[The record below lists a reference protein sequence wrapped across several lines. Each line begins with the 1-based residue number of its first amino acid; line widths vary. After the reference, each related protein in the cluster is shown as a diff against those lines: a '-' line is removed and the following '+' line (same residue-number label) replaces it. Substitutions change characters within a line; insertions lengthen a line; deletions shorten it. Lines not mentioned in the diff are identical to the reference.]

1 MNELLRRLR
10 ALWHRGRLD
19 RELAEEM
26 NSHLELLAEEVGN
39 NAARRQFGN
48 STLLQETSREIWG
61 WRLLDHVAR
70 DLRYG
75 VRTLRR
81 SPGFAVVA
89 VITLALDLGLNM
101 AVFTALQRIVLRP
114 IDYPGAGRLMDVH
127 LILTE
132 ERRGTIPMSWSYPKF
147 QELLAWNRSFDALAA
162 FRQMVFTDRGS
173 DDDRF
178 MAEVVSAQYFRMIGL
193 KPELGRVFADEED
206 KPAGART
213 VMLISDGYWRRRFG
227 ADAGVLG
234 RTLRISGVSF
244 TVVGVLPPGFKGETG
259 RTDVWAPM
267 AAYLMIDPNPGR
279 LSHNLEVIGRLKPG
293 VSYRQADEEVRGIAA
308 RMEREHPTSWGG
320 TEKWSGGARPL
331 LEARV
336 DPAVRRS
343 LWILQSATLCVL
355 LIACVNLA
363 NLLLGRGAAR
373 QREVAIRLAMGTSRG
388 ALVRQLLVEPLL
400 LALAGGVAGVFLAAW
415 GLRLAASILPRQG
428 LSFSFEYVRFI
439 DPASLHLESSLGS
452 LGALLALVTGLVFGL
467 LPALVAA
474 RADVNTALAGGTK
487 SGGRQQAR
495 LRNALVV
502 AQMALA
508 VVLLTGADLT
518 IRSFAALLGTNS
530 GIETRNVLTMNV
542 QPRVRNSAARQEFLE
557 ELERRTATLPGVEE
571 AALTN
576 DVPASGVDQGTSL
589 HVEGR
594 AAAVD
599 TGEAEVS
606 PRYFRLFR
614 IPLIAGRVFTEND
627 RMGTPRVV
635 VLSEL
640 AARRFFPGVSPVG
653 RHMDFP
659 QANQFQAE
667 VVGVVGD
674 VKYRSP
680 EDADRPVVYASE
692 RQSPRGG
699 SLTVRTARNPH
710 GLIPELRR
718 LIHGL
723 DPEARVYDVQ
733 TMDEI
738 IGAATWRAR
747 LAAGL
752 LGFLAALALTL
763 AAVGIYGVFSYSIAA
778 RTRDIGV
785 RIAMG
790 ATRASV
796 LGMILRQG
804 AALAA
809 AALLL
814 GIPVARMLARG
825 LRSQLYRVSPADFFA
840 YTSAAVLLMGVVLLA
855 CYIPARRAT
864 RIDPVEALR
873 HE

>member
-1 MNELLRRLR
+1 MKELLRRLR
-10 ALWHRGRLD
+10 ALLHRGRLD

-26 NSHLELLAEEVGN
+26 NSHLEMLAEEVGN
-39 NAARRQFGN
+39 SAARRQFGN
-48 STLLQETSREIWG
+48 PTLLHEISRETWG
-61 WRLLDHVAR
+61 WRVLDHIVR
-70 DLRYG
+70 DFRYG
-75 VRTLRR
+75 LRTLRR

-89 VITLALDLGLNM
+89 VVTLGLGMGLNM

-114 IDYPGAGRLMDVH
+114 IENPRVESLMDVH
-127 LILTE
+127 LIVTE

-162 FRQMVFTDRGS
+162 FRQAIFTDRGS
-173 DDDRF
+173 EDDRF
-178 MAEVVSAQYFRMIGL
+178 MAEIVSAQYFRMIGL
-193 KPELGRVFADEED
+193 KQELGRVFTDEED
-206 KPAGART
+206 KPAGARS

-234 RTLRISGVSF
+234 RTLRISGASF
-244 TVVGVLPPGFKGETG
+244 TIVGVLPPGFKGETG

-267 AAYLMIDPNPGR
+267 SAYFMMGAHPGR
-279 LSHNLEVIGRLKPG
+279 LDHNLEVIGRLKPG
-293 VSYRQADEEVRGIAA
+293 VSYRQADEDVRRIAA
-308 RMEREHPTSWGG
+308 AMEREHPSDLSGR
-320 TEKWSGGARPL
+320 EKWSGGARPL

-336 DPAVRRS
+336 DPAVRKS

-388 ALVRQLLVEPLL
+388 GLVRQLLVEPLV

-415 GLRLAASILPRQG
+415 GLKLVVSILPRPG
-428 LSFSFEYVRFI
+428 GNFLFEYVRFI
-439 DPASLHLESSLGS
+439 DPGS
-452 LGALLALVTGLVFGL
+452 LRMEPWMAAVGVLLALVTGLVSGL
-467 LPALVAA
+467 LPAWAAA
-474 RADVNTALAGGTK
+474 RADVNAGLAGGMRT
-487 SGGRQQAR
+487 GGRRLGR
-495 LRNALVV
+495 LRNALMV
-502 AQMALA
+502 AQMTLA
-508 VVLLTGADLT
+508 VVLLAGADLT

-542 QPRVRNSAARQEFLE
+542 QPRSHDNATRQAFLE
-557 ELERRTATLPGVEE
+557 ELERRAATLPGVEE

-576 DVPASGVDQGTSL
+576 DVPASGFDQGTRL

-606 PRYFRLFR
+606 PAYFRLFR
-614 IPLIAGRVFTEND
+614 IPVRSGRVFTEND
-627 RMGTPRVV
+627 RTGAPRVV

-640 AARRFFPGVSPVG
+640 AARRFFPGVNPLG

-680 EDADRPVVYASE
+680 EDPDRPVVYAPE

-699 SLTVRTARNPH
+699 SLAVRTARDPH
-710 GLIPELRR
+710 GMVGELRR
-718 LIHGL
+718 LIQGL

-733 TMDEI
+733 TMDETV
-738 IGAATWRAR
+738 GAATWRAR

-763 AAVGIYGVFSYSIAA
+763 AAVGIYGVFSYSVAA

-785 RIAMG
+785 RMAMG

-814 GIPVARMLARG
+814 GIPVALMVARA
-825 LRSQLYRVSPADFFA
+825 LRSQLYRVSPADAVA
-840 YTSAAVLLMGVVLLA
+840 YTSVAALLMGVVLLA
-855 CYIPARRAT
+855 CYLPARRAT

>member
-1 MNELLRRLR
+1 MNEFFRRLR
-10 ALWHRGRLD
+10 ALLHRGRLD

-26 NSHLELLAEEVGN
+26 NSHLEMLAEEVGN
-39 NAARRQFGN
+39 CAARRQFGN
-48 STLLQETSREIWG
+48 STLLHETSREVWG
-61 WRLLDHVAR
+61 WRVLDTIAR
-70 DLRYG
+70 DFRHAL
-75 VRTLRR
+75 RTLRR

-89 VITLALDLGLNM
+89 VVTLALGLGLNM

-114 IDYPGAGRLMDVH
+114 VDYPRVDRLMDVH

-162 FRQMVFTDRGS
+162 FRQMIFTDRGS
-173 DDDRF
+173 EDDRF
-178 MAEVVSAQYFRMIGL
+178 MAEIVSAQYFRMIGL
-193 KPELGRVFADEED
+193 RPELGRVFADEED
-206 KPAGART
+206 KLAGARS

-234 RTLRISGVSF
+234 RTLRISGASF
-244 TVVGVLPPGFKGETG
+244 TIVGVLPPGFKGETG

-267 AAYLMIDPNPGR
+267 AAYFMTDPNPSR
-279 LSHNLEVIGRLKPG
+279 LSHNLEVIARLKPG
-293 VSYRQADEEVRGIAA
+293 ISYRQADEDVRRIAA
-308 RMEREHPTSWGG
+308 VMEREHPSDPSGRD
-320 TEKWSGGARPL
+320 KWSGGARPL

-336 DPAVRRS
+336 DPAVRKS
-343 LWILQSATLCVL
+343 LWILQCATLCVL

-415 GLRLAASILPRQG
+415 GLRLAASILPRPG
-428 LSFSFEYVRFI
+428 RSFFFEYVRFI
-439 DPASLHLESSLGS
+439 DPGS
-452 LGALLALVTGLVFGL
+452 LRMGLSMGALGTLLALVTGLVFGL
-467 LPALVAA
+467 LPAWAAA
-474 RADVNTALAGGTK
+474 RADVNEGLAGGMR
-487 SGGRQQAR
+487 SGGRRQAR

-508 VVLLTGADLT
+508 VVLLAGADLT

-542 QPRVRNSAARQEFLE
+542 QPETHDRAARQTFLE
-557 ELERRTATLPGVEE
+557 ELEHRAATLPGVEE

-576 DVPASGVDQGTSL
+576 DVPASGFDQGTSL
-589 HVEGR
+589 RVEGR

-599 TGEAEVS
+599 TGEVEVS
-606 PRYFRLFR
+606 PAYFRLFR
-614 IPLIAGRVFTEND
+614 IPLIGGRVFTEND
-627 RMGTPRVV
+627 RIGTPRVV

-640 AARRFFPGVSPVG
+640 AARRFFPGVNPLG

-659 QANQFQAE
+659 GANQFQAE
-667 VVGVVGD
+667 VIGVVGD

-680 EDADRPVVYASE
+680 EDPDRPVVYASE
-692 RQSPRGG
+692 RQSMPSG
-699 SLTVRTARNPH
+699 SLAVRTARDPR
-710 GLIPELRR
+710 GLIAELRR
-718 LIHGL
+718 LIHEL

-752 LGFLAALALTL
+752 LGFLALLALTL
-763 AAVGIYGVFSYSIAA
+763 AAVGIYGVFSYSVAA

-785 RIAMG
+785 RMAMG
-790 ATRASV
+790 ATHASV

-814 GIPVARMLARG
+814 GIPVALMLARG
-825 LRSQLYRVSPADFFA
+825 LRSQLFGVSPADSFA
-840 YTSAAVLLMGVVLLA
+840 YASVAVLLIGVVLLA

>member
-1 MNELLRRLR
+1 MNPLLRRLR
-10 ALWHRGRLD
+10 ALLHRGRLD

-26 NSHLELLAEEVGN
+26 NSHLEMLAEEVGSS
-39 NAARRQFGN
+39 AARRQFGN
-48 STLLQETSREIWG
+48 STALHETSREIWG
-61 WRLLDHVAR
+61 WRVLDNLAR

-89 VITLALDLGLNM
+89 VVTLALGLGLNM
-101 AVFTALQRIVLRP
+101 AVFTALRRIVLHP
-114 IDYPGAGRLMDVH
+114 VDYPRVDRLMDVN

-147 QELLAWNRSFDALAA
+147 QELLAWNHSFDALAA
-162 FRQMVFTDRGS
+162 IRQMVFTDRGS

-178 MAEVVSAQYFRMIGL
+178 MAEIVSAQYFRIIGL
-193 KPELGRVFADEED
+193 KPEVGRVFSDEED
-206 KPAGART
+206 KPAGANT
-213 VMLISDGYWRRRFG
+213 VMLISDGYWRRRYG
-227 ADAGVLG
+227 ADTAVLG

-244 TVVGVLPPGFKGETG
+244 TIVGVLPPGFKGETG
-259 RTDVWAPM
+259 RTDVWAPI
-267 AAYLMIDPNPGR
+267 AAYLMTDPNPGR

-293 VSYRQADEEVRGIAA
+293 VSYSQADEDVRRIAA
-308 RMEREHPTSWGG
+308 VMEREHPSDPSGRD
-320 TEKWSGGARPL
+320 KWSGGARPL

-343 LWILQSATLCVL
+343 LWILQAATLCVL

-428 LSFSFEYVRFI
+428 WNFSFEYVRFI
-439 DPASLHLESSLGS
+439 DPGSLRVESSMGAV
-452 LGALLALVTGLVFGL
+452 GALLALATGLVFGL
-467 LPALVAA
+467 LPAWVAA
-474 RADVNTALAGGTK
+474 HADVNTGLAGGTR
-487 SGGRQQAR
+487 SGGRRQAR

-508 VVLLTGADLT
+508 VVLLSGADLT

-530 GIETRNVLTMNV
+530 GIDTHNVLTMNV
-542 QPRVRNSAARQEFLE
+542 QPRARDSAARQAFLE
-557 ELERRTATLPGVEE
+557 ELERRAATLPGAKE

-576 DVPASGVDQGTSL
+576 DIPASGEDQGTSL

-599 TGEAEVS
+599 TGEVEVS
-606 PRYFRLFR
+606 PAYFRLFR
-614 IPLIAGRVFTEND
+614 IPLIAGRVFTEDD
-627 RMGTPRVV
+627 RIGTPRVV

-640 AARRFFPGVSPVG
+640 AARRFFPGVNPLG
-653 RHMDFP
+653 RHMEFP

-667 VVGVVGD
+667 VIGVVGD

-680 EDADRPVVYASE
+680 EDPDRPVVYASL

-699 SLTVRTARNPH
+699 SLAVRTARNSH
-710 GLIPELRR
+710 GLIPDLRR

-738 IGAATWRAR
+738 IGAATWRAQ

-763 AAVGIYGVFSYSIAA
+763 AAVGTYGVFSYSVAA
-778 RTRDIGV
+778 RTREIGV

-796 LGMILRQG
+796 LGMILRKG

-814 GIPVARMLARG
+814 GIPVARMLARS

-840 YTSAAVLLMGVVLLA
+840 YTSAAVLLMSVVLLA
-855 CYIPARRAT
+855 CYLPARRAT

>member
-1 MNELLRRLR
+1 MNEFLRRLR
-10 ALWHRGRLD
+10 ALLNRGRLD

-26 NSHLELLAEEVGN
+26 NSHLEMLAGEVGTG
-39 NAARRQFGN
+39 AARRQFGN
-48 STLLQETSREIWG
+48 PTLLGETSRELWG
-61 WRLLDHVAR
+61 WRVAENAAR
-70 DLRYG
+70 DFRYA

-81 SPGFAVVA
+81 SPGFAVIA
-89 VITLALDLGLNM
+89 VVTLALGLGLNM
-101 AVFTALQRIVLRP
+101 AVFTALERIVLRP
-114 IDYPGAGRLMDVH
+114 VDYPGVDRLMDVH
-127 LILTE
+127 LTLTE

-162 FRQMVFTDRGS
+162 FQQMVFTDRGS
-173 DDDRF
+173 EDDRF
-178 MAEVVSAQYFRMIGL
+178 MAEIVSAQYFRMIGL

-213 VMLISDGYWRRRFG
+213 VMLISDGYWQRRYG

-234 RTLRISGVSF
+234 RTLRIGGASF
-244 TVVGVLPPGFKGETG
+244 TIVGVLPPGFKGETG

-267 AAYLMIDPNPGR
+267 AAYLMIHPNPSR
-279 LSHNLEVIGRLKPG
+279 MDHNLEVIGRLKPG
-293 VSYRQADEEVRGIAA
+293 AGYRQADEDVRRIAA
-308 RMEREHPTSWGG
+308 GMEREHPSDPSGRD
-320 TEKWSGGARPL
+320 KWSGGARPL

-388 ALVRQLLVEPLL
+388 ALVRQLLMEPLL
-400 LALAGGVAGVFLAAW
+400 LALAGGVAGALLAAW
-415 GLRLAASILPRQG
+415 GLKLAAAILPRPG
-428 LSFSFEYVRFI
+428 WSFFFEYVRFI
-439 DPASLHLESSLGS
+439 DPASLRMRPWMGAA
-452 LGALLALVTGLVFGL
+452 GALAALGTGLVFGL
-467 LPALVAA
+467 LPAWAAA
-474 RADVNTALAGGTK
+474 RADVNAGLAGGMR
-487 SGGRQQAR
+487 SGGRRQAR

-508 VVLLTGADLT
+508 VVLLAGADLT

-530 GIETRNVLTMNV
+530 GIETRNVLTLNV
-542 QPRVRNSAARQEFLE
+542 QPRTHDRAARQAFLE
-557 ELERRTATLPGVEE
+557 ELERRAGTLPGVEG

-576 DVPASGVDQGTSL
+576 DLPASGFDQGTSL
-589 HVEGR
+589 RVEGR

-599 TGEAEVS
+599 TGEVEVS
-606 PRYFRLFR
+606 PAYFRLFR

-627 RMGTPRVV
+627 RMAAPRVV

-640 AARRFFPGVSPVG
+640 AARRFFPGANPLG
-653 RHMDFP
+653 RHMEFP
-659 QANQFQAE
+659 QASQFQAE
-667 VVGVVGD
+667 VIGVVGD

-680 EDADRPVVYASE
+680 EDADRPVVYASL

-699 SLTVRTARNPH
+699 SLALRTVRDPR
-710 GLIPELRR
+710 GLIPEMRR
-718 LIHGL
+718 LILSL
-723 DPEARVYDVQ
+723 DPEAAVYDVQ
-733 TMDEI
+733 TMDEM

-763 AAVGIYGVFSYSIAA
+763 AAVGIYGVFSYSVAA

-785 RIAMG
+785 RMAMG
-790 ATRASV
+790 ATRGSV

-809 AALLL
+809 AALSL
-814 GIPVARMLARG
+814 GIPAALLVARG
-825 LRSQLYRVSPADFFA
+825 LRSQLYRISPADFLA
-840 YTSAAVLLMGVVLLA
+840 YTSAAALLAGVVLLA
-855 CYIPARRAT
+855 CYFPARRAT